1 MAATRGMR
9 RTFVLWS
16 ALLACVLWP
25 FAAPAASLS
34 VAPLRIVLTPQRPVA
49 SLTMGNGDEAEV
61 AVQAEVLAWSQE
73 DGRDVYQPTRE
84 VLVNPAIFRLP
95 PGGRQIVRLGLQV
108 PAEAAERSY
117 RVFLRQLPRDQAL
130 ATEGAEGAKLQTL
143 LRIGV
148 PVFVPPLQLRQALQ
162 WRLQAKDA
170 GGAKDAAGAGGAG
183 GRGYS
188 LMLDNQGSEH
198 IQVTQLVVR
207 REGGGEL
214 LRKNLS
220 HYALAG
226 QSAGIALELPA
237 LPPDTR
243 LHIEATTDAP
253 EPASTVTAT
262 VLVPRAPAA
271 SR

>member
-1 MAATRGMR
+1 MR
-9 RTFVLWS
+9 RTFLLWS
-16 ALLACVLWP
+16 ALLPCVLVSTG
-25 FAAPAASLS
+25 ALAASLS
-34 VAPLRIVLTPQRPVA
+34 VAPLRIVLTPERPVA
-49 SLTMGNGDEAEV
+49 SLTMGNSDEGEV

-108 PAEAAERSY
+108 PAEAGERSY

-130 ATEGAEGAKLQTL
+130 AQNGGEGPKVQTL

-148 PVFVPPLQLRQALQ
+148 PIFVPPLQLRQSLQ
-162 WRLQAKDA
+162 WRLL
-170 GGAKDAAGAGGAG
+170 AGGAG
-183 GRGYS
+183 GRGYR

-214 LRKNLS
+214 LRKSLS

-226 QSAGIALELPA
+226 QSAGVELELPA

-253 EPASTVTAT
+253 ETLSTVNAT
-262 VLVPRAPAA
+262 VLVPRAPAVP
-271 SR
+271 R

>member
-1 MAATRGMR
+1 MR
-9 RTFVLWS
+9 RTFLLWS
-16 ALLACVLWP
+16 ALLPCVLVP
-25 FAAPAASLS
+25 IGALAASLS

-49 SLTMGNGDEAEV
+49 SLTMGNSDEAEEV

-73 DGRDVYQPTRE
+73 DGRDVYQPTRD
-84 VLVNPAIFRLP
+84 VLVNPSIFRLA

-130 ATEGAEGAKLQTL
+130 ATDGAGGAKLQTL

-148 PVFVPPLQLRQALQ
+148 PIFVPPLQLRQALQ
-162 WRLQAKDA
+162 WRLQAS
-170 GGAKDAAGAGGAG
+170 GAG
-183 GRGYS
+183 GRGYR

-198 IQVTQLVVR
+198 IQLTQLVVR
-207 REGGGEL
+207 RDGGAEL
-214 LRKNLS
+214 LRKSLS

-226 QSAGIALELPA
+226 QSAGIELELPA

-243 LHIEATTDAP
+243 LHIEAATDAP
-253 EPASTVTAT
+253 EALSTVTAT
-262 VLVPRAPAA
+262 VLVPRAPAVP
-271 SR
+271 R

>member
-1 MAATRGMR
+1 MR
-9 RTFVLWS
+9 RIFLLSS
-16 ALLACVLWP
+16 ALLPWMLWP
-25 FAAPAASLS
+25 TGAPAASLS
-34 VAPLRIVLTPQRPVA
+34 VAPLRIVLTPERPVA
-49 SLTMGNGDEAEV
+49 SLTMGNSDEAHEV

-73 DGRDVYQPTRE
+73 DGRDVYRPTRE
-84 VLVNPAIFRLP
+84 VLVNPGIFRLP
-95 PGGRQIVRLGLQV
+95 AGGRQIVRLGLQV
-108 PAEAAERSY
+108 PAEAGERSY

-130 ATEGAEGAKLQTL
+130 ATDGTGGAKLQTL

-148 PVFVPPLQLRQALQ
+148 PIFVPPLQLRQSLQ
-162 WRLQAKDA
+162 WRLQASGT
-170 GGAKDAAGAGGAG
+170 GGPG
-183 GRGYS
+183 GRGYR

-207 REGGGEL
+207 REGGDEL
-214 LRKNLS
+214 LRKSLS

-226 QSAGIALELPA
+226 QSAGIELELPA
-237 LPPDTR
+237 LPSDAR

-253 EPASTVTAT
+253 EPLSNVTAT